1 MSSKP
6 IPTPE
11 SFEELLARTTTIR
24 ILDWDFHSD
33 PPNVGTT
40 LVFETESPAD
50 VVLFGSAFEIQPSE
64 PFHCMCAG
72 ELLIELRGPAGPFI
86 ELTLHHGK
94 SIRWAG
100 WSSDA
105 LLKNG
110 RAAVQWLAERGV
122 EQPLRNFE
130 AAESQRGLAREAKR
144 RWQEAMPP
152 CLIQFLPRLIG
163 YFFAFE
169 ATAAELQA
177 LDHALEAAYG
187 SEEEIVIHLLDW
199 FGHGEGPWSGF
210 PSYEHIAQKLLRRH
224 SSSVIVRSLEGRQLT
239 SEQAEAVAR
248 LFSSFSFAK
257 ERQTDLKSIPP
268 ELMARLASHMQTSD
282 YADNRERFQKTFG
295 RWAAGSN
302 GVG

>member
-1 MSSKP
+1 MSTKP
-6 IPTPE
+6 MPTPE
-11 SFEELLARTTTIR
+11 SFQELLARTITIR

-33 PPNVGTT
+33 PPKVGTT
-40 LVFETESPAD
+40 LVFETASPAD
-50 VVLFGSAFEIQPSE
+50 VVLFGNAFEIQPSE

-72 ELLIELRGPAGPFI
+72 ELLIELRGPAGPSI

-100 WSSDA
+100 WNSDA

-110 RAAVQWLAERGV
+110 RAAVQWLAQRGV

-130 AAESQRGLAREAKR
+130 AAESQRNLTREAKR

-152 CLIQFLPRLIG
+152 CLIQFFPRLTSAL
-163 YFFAFE
+163 FSFE

-177 LDHALEAAYG
+177 VDDALEAAYG

-210 PSYEHIAQKLLRRH
+210 PAYEQTAEKLLLRH
-224 SSSVIVRSLEGRQLT
+224 SSPVIVRALEGRQLT
-239 SEQAEAVAR
+239 SEQLEASAR
-248 LFSSFSFAK
+248 FFSSLSFAK
-257 ERQTDLKSIPP
+257 ERQADLKSIPSQ
-268 ELMARLASHMQTSD
+268 LMTRLASHMQTSD
-282 YADNRERFQKTFG
+282 YADNRERFHKTVD
-295 RWAAGSN
+295 RWAAASTA
-302 GVG
+302 